1 MYSRRARDLG
11 RFLRFMSETREH
23 FGSSLRLARMDRALS
38 LGDIASSTKVPRT
51 SLERIEAGD
60 LEGLPADV
68 FVRGFIRS
76 YAKAVGVNE
85 VQPLSQFDRAL
96 RARSEAARAESALP
110 VVDPKIA
117 GIANRPDAQVQ
128 GNELETEESSTRRGL
143 GLAVFV
149 IILLLIA
156 TITLSLLLRRPPPSG
171 EGLSEGRPTPGDVSP
186 ASRDV

>member
-1 MYSRRARDLG
+1 MYSRWTRYFDRVG
-11 RFLRFMSETREH
+11 FMSETGDH
-23 FGSSLRLARMDRALS
+23 FGSSLRDARENRALS
-38 LGDIASSTKVPRT
+38 LGDIAASTKVPRG
-51 SLERIEAGD
+51 SLELIESGD

-76 YAKAVGVNE
+76 YAKAVGINE

-96 RARSEAARAESALP
+96 RARSEAARAQSALP

-117 GIANRPDAQVQ
+117 GLASVPAN
-128 GNELETEESSTRRGL
+128 ETDTEDQSTDQSTRRGL

-171 EGLSEGRPTPGDVSP
+171 EGLSDARPVPALPAAPSDVG
-186 ASRDV
+186 VV